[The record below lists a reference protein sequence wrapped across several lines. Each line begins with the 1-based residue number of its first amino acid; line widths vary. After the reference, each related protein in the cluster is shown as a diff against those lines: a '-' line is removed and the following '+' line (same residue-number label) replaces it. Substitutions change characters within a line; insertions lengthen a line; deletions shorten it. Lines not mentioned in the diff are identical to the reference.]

1 MRLHIEE
8 RYPSNSDVMQQY
20 VQKKVET
27 LSRYFDKILKLE
39 VVMEVEGAAQRVQ
52 MMGYLV
58 NRKVVKAQAETPD
71 MHASVDQVVDK
82 MQRQL
87 VRYKERLRV
96 SRKVGHSAPS
106 PGRREPV
113 ATRAAPRDQIEIT
126 DDYMREP
133 LTPQEAVRELERSGR
148 DFLVFFR
155 VEDDRVAVL
164 FRRDDGSLGLVV
176 PRR

>member
-8 RYPSNSDVMQQY
+8 RYPSNSDMLTKY
-20 VQKKVET
+20 VEKKVET

-39 VVMEVEGAAQRVQ
+39 VVMDVEGPAQRVQ

-58 NRKVVKAQAETPD
+58 NHKVIKAEAESPD
-71 MHASVDQVVDK
+71 MHASVDQAVDK

-96 SRKVGHSAPS
+96 SRKVGHSPPP
-106 PGRREPV
+106 PGRRTPSGPPV
-113 ATRAAPRDQIEIT
+113 EIV
-126 DDYMREP
+126 DDYVRQP
-133 LTPQEAVRELERSGR
+133 LALDQAVRELERSER
-148 DFLVFFR
+148 EFLVFFR
-155 VEDDRVAVL
+155 AEDDQPAVL
-164 FRRDDGSLGLVV
+164 FQRGDGSFGLVV